1 PERSV
6 SQYVV
11 TIQPVLGTTGLA
23 SEIHETVVHIDVQGD
38 QVLVRELTLRAPKG
52 AALADAETPYV
63 DFELLLKAFV
73 RPDSAASA
81 APAAAAQPGAAA
93 HKETAPREEAAPH
106 TPAPRRAVP
115 ANSAPGKQAAPES
128 ARRVG
133 PGRSYRRAPDPDVL
147 AAVYEETNSIAGV
160 AERFGV
166 PTHTAQGWISR
177 LRQKNAAEVG
187 S

>member
-1 PERSV
+1 M

-23 SEIHETVVHIDVQGD
+23 SEAHETVVHIDVQGEH
-38 QVLVRELTLRAPKG
+38 VFVRELTLRAPQG
-52 AALADAETPYV
+52 AALADADTPYV

-73 RPDSAASA
+73 RPGSTASA
-81 APAAAAQPGAAA
+81 AKAPAARPEAAPQPPHKEATPHKPAPQHAAPGNSAPSKPAAA
-93 HKETAPREEAAPH
+93 ET
-106 TPAPRRAVP
+106 
-115 ANSAPGKQAAPES
+115 

-177 LRQKNAAEVG
+177 LRQKNAEVV